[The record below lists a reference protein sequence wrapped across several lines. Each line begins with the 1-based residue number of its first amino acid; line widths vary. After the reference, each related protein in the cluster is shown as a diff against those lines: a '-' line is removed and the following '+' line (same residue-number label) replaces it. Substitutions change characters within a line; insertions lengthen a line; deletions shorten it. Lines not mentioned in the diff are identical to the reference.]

1 MDLSLDD
8 LVHAVHDTDLGRVPL
23 GGHEPAYPDFERS
36 EHERR
41 WARFARLLEMHGAE
55 AAILTQ
61 EESVRYL
68 TGYNSVIWGVG
79 RWLPTVLLATADP
92 ADAVLL
98 PSAFDLGAASGTSW
112 VPTID
117 GHLDATELPAKLA
130 QHCSRLGI
138 DTDRI
143 AMETG
148 AGAVI
153 ALPWPV
159 ADAVV
164 ELAGRC
170 PIDFTLGLSALRMV
184 KSDAE
189 LERIRRIVTATTNA
203 YGAGITAARAGMTER
218 ELVGI
223 VAARMHELGASAG
236 TRPTFL
242 NCVSGRGRHAVIDT
256 PASDHVMAD
265 GEIVF
270 LDGGGGSDGYMSDI
284 IRLISIGEPSPQAEH
299 YAGVAL
305 DALEATISAVRPGAT
320 ASELFRAGREV
331 FADAGVVDVSGG
343 LAGHGIGMD
352 IWERPFIR
360 DHTADP
366 AEDVH
371 LRPGMT
377 MSLEPLFFP
386 ADDDGA
392 MGVFVFEHQV
402 LVTDS
407 GVEVLSQDVEAKLW
421 RA

>member
-1 MDLSLDD
+1 MDITLDE
-8 LVHAVHDTDLGRVPL
+8 LVQAVHDTDLGRASL
-23 GGHEPAYPDFERS
+23 GGHVPTYPDFERA

-41 WARFARLLEMHGAE
+41 WARLARVLEMYGAS

-79 RWLPTVLLATADP
+79 RWLPTVLLATPDP

-98 PSAFDLGAASGTSW
+98 PSGFDLGAAAGTSW

-117 GHLDATELPAKLA
+117 GHLDPSELPGKLA
-130 QHCSRLGI
+130 DHCRRLGI
-138 DTDRI
+138 DTGRI
-143 AMETG
+143 GMETG
-148 AGAVI
+148 QGSVI

-164 ELAGRC
+164 ELAGRR
-170 PIDFTLGLSALRMV
+170 PIDITRGLSALRMV
-184 KSDAE
+184 KSEAE
-189 LERIRRIVTATTNA
+189 LTRIRRIVTATTQA
-203 YGAGITAARAGMTER
+203 YGSGIEAARAGMTER
-218 ELVGI
+218 ELVGV
-223 VAARMHELGASAG
+223 VAARMHELGATAG

-242 NCVSGRGRHAVIDT
+242 NCVSGRDRHGVIDS
-256 PASDHVMAD
+256 PASDHVLTD

-284 IRLISIGEPSPQAEH
+284 IRLIAIGEQPPLAER
-299 YAGVAL
+299 YAQVAV
-305 DALEATISAVRPGAT
+305 DALEATLDAVRPGAT
-320 ASELFRAGREV
+320 AGELFHAGRDV
-331 FADAGVVDVSGG
+331 FAEAGVADVSGG
-343 LAGHGIGMD
+343 LSGHGIGME

-360 DHTADP
+360 DHGADP

-371 LRPGMT
+371 LRAGMT

-386 ADDDGA
+386 ADEDGV

-402 LVTDS
+402 LVTDG
-407 GVEVLSQDVEAKLW
+407 GVEVLSNDVEAKLW

>member
-1 MDLSLDD
+1 MPSLDD
-8 LVHAVHDTDLGRVPL
+8 LVQAVHDTTL
-23 GGHEPAYPDFERS
+23 GGVSLGDHEPAYPDFERS

-41 WARFARLLEMHGAE
+41 WAGFARLLEMHGAS

-79 RWLPTVLLATADP
+79 RWLPTVLLATPDP

-98 PSAFDLGAASGTSW
+98 PSAFDLGAAGGTSW
-112 VPTID
+112 VPTVD
-117 GHLDATELPAKLA
+117 GHLDASELPGKLVD
-130 QHCSRLGI
+130 HCRRLGI
-138 DTDRI
+138 DTGRI

-148 AGAVI
+148 PGAVI

-159 ADAVV
+159 ADAIV
-164 ELAGRC
+164 ELTGRR
-170 PIDFTLGLSALRMV
+170 PIDFTRGLSALRMV

-189 LERIRRIVTATTNA
+189 LERIRRIVTATTHA
-203 YGAGITAARAGMTER
+203 YGAGIAAAHAGMTER
-218 ELVGI
+218 ELVAT

-242 NCVSGRGRHAVIDT
+242 NCVSGRGRHSVIDT

-270 LDGGGGSDGYMSDI
+270 LDGGGGCDGYMSDI
-284 IRLISIGEPSPQAEH
+284 IRMIAIGDPSPEAERF
-299 YAGVAL
+299 AAVAV
-305 DALEATISAVRPGAT
+305 DALQATIDAVRPGAT
-320 ASELFRAGREV
+320 ASQLFHAGREV
-331 FADAGVVDVSGG
+331 FADAGVAEVSGG
-343 LAGHGIGMD
+343 FSGHGIGMEL
-352 IWERPFIR
+352 WERPFIR
-360 DHTADP
+360 DHSGEP

-386 ADDDGA
+386 ADDDGPL
-392 MGVFVFEHQV
+392 GVFVFEHQV
-402 LVTDS
+402 LVTEG
-407 GVEVLSQDVEAKLW
+407 GVEVLSKDVEAKLW